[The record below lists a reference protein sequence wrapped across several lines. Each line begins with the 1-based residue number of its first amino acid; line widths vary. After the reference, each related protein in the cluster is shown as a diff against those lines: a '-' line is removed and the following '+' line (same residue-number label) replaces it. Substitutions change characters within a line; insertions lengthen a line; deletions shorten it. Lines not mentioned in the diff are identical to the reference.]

1 MKKYAVSFS
10 STAECQLYEWKVTNG
25 ICVPVYQ
32 TQCCDSKNL
41 RGDFKTVGRDMTKAI
56 NEAKVRWYGKKS

>member
-10 STAECQLYEWKVTNG
+10 STAECLLYEWKATNG
-25 ICVPVYQ
+25 IYVPVYQ